1 MEVVMLE
8 EEFDKY
14 ANKYDLTNN
23 NLKSKYN
30 HSYRVMKYMV
40 DYATM
45 LGFNEHD
52 IEVAKIIGLLHDYG
66 RFEQFTRYNSFID
79 KDTVDHADLSVE
91 ELFEKNEIVNYTDLK
106 EEYDLIRFAIKN
118 HNKLSIEETNDDRYI
133 KFAKL
138 IRDAD
143 KVDIMY
149 VLTNEIIRKGT
160 DEEITKEVKDCIKEH
175 KAVPRKIVNNENDR
189 ILVDFSF
196 AFDLNYDVVLKDYKN
211 GFIEFYNHLV
221 NKEIFK
227 EYFDEVIKYIDERI
241 DNYVRN

>member
-1 MEVVMLE
+1 MLE

-52 IEVAKIIGLLHDYG
+52 IEISKIIGLLHDYG
-66 RFEQFTRYNSFID
+66 RFEQYTRYNSFID
-79 KDTVDHADLSVE
+79 RDTVDHADLSVE
-91 ELFEKNEIVNYTDLK
+91 ELFDKNEIVNYTDLK
-106 EEYDLIRFAIKN
+106 DEYDLIKFAIKN
-118 HNKLSIEETNDDRYI
+118 HNKLSIEDTDDLRYI

-149 VLTNEIIRKGT
+149 VLTNEIIRNGT
-160 DEEITKEVKDCIKEH
+160 DDLITKEVIECIKEH

-196 AFDLNYDVVLKDYKN
+196 AFDLNYDVCLKDYKN
-211 GFIEFYNHLV
+211 GFIEFYNHLG
-221 NKEIFK
+221 NKEMFK

-241 DNYVRN
+241 DKYVRN

>member
-1 MEVVMLE
+1 MLE

-14 ANKYDLTNN
+14 TNKYNLLDN

-52 IEVAKIIGLLHDYG
+52 IEISKIIGLLHDYG
-66 RFEQFTRYNSFID
+66 RFEQYTRYNSFID
-79 KDTVDHADLSVE
+79 RDTVDHADLSVE
-91 ELFEKNEIVNYTDLK
+91 ELFDKNEIVNYTDLK
-106 EEYDLIRFAIKN
+106 DEYDLIKFAIKN
-118 HNKLSIEETNDDRYI
+118 HNKLSIEDTDDLRYI

-149 VLTNEIIRKGT
+149 VLTNEIIRNGT
-160 DEEITKEVKDCIKEH
+160 DDLITKEVIECIKEH

-196 AFDLNYDVVLKDYKN
+196 AFDLNYDVCLKDYKN
-211 GFIEFYNHLV
+211 GFIEFYNHLG
-221 NKEIFK
+221 NKEMFK

-241 DNYVRN
+241 DKYVRN

>member
-1 MEVVMLE
+1 MLE

>member
-1 MEVVMLE
+1 MLE

-52 IEVAKIIGLLHDYG
+52 IEISKIIGLLHDYG

-79 KDTVDHADLSVE
+79 RDTVDHADLSVE
-91 ELFEKNEIVNYTDLK
+91 ELFDKNEIVNYTDLK
-106 EEYDLIRFAIKN
+106 DEYDLIKFAIKN
-118 HNKLSIEETNDDRYI
+118 HNKLSIEDTDDLRYI

-149 VLTNEIIRKGT
+149 VLTNEIIRNGT
-160 DEEITKEVKDCIKEH
+160 DDLITKEVIECIKEH
-175 KAVPRKIVNNENDR
+175 KPVPRKIVNNENDR

-196 AFDLNYDVVLKDYKN
+196 AFDLNYDVCLKDYKN
-211 GFIEFYNHLV
+211 GFIEFYNHLG
-221 NKEIFK
+221 NKEMFK

-241 DNYVRN
+241 DKYVRN

>member
-1 MEVVMLE
+1 MLE
-8 EEFDKY
+8 EEFNKY

-30 HSYRVMKYMV
+30 HSYRVKDYMV
-40 DYATM
+40 KYATM

-52 IEVAKIIGLLHDYG
+52 IELSRIIGLLHDYG

-79 KDTVDHADLSVE
+79 RDTVDHADLSVE
-91 ELFEKNEIVNYTDLK
+91 ELFDKNEIVNYTDLK

-118 HNKLSIEETNDDRYI
+118 HNKLYIENIDDDRYI

-160 DEEITKEVKDCIKEH
+160 DEEITDEVYKCIKNH
-175 KAVPRKIVNNENDR
+175 KSISRDLVKNENDR

-196 AFDLNYDVVLKDYKN
+196 VFDLNYDVVLKDYKN
-211 GFIEFYNHLV
+211 NFIEFYNKLE
-221 NKEIFK
+221 NKDMFK
-227 EYFDEVIKYIDERI
+227 DAYDEVIKFIDERI